1 MHDGDLSAVER
12 QIGRTPRGAL
22 DVSYRCPCGDP
33 AVVTTAPRL
42 DDGTPFPTTYY
53 VTCPR
58 LTSAIGTLE
67 GEGRMREMEG
77 RLAVDDALR
86 GQYLGAHERYLAER
100 RHLGEVP
107 EIDGISAGGM
117 PRRVKCL
124 HVLVGQALA
133 NGPGVKCSTPSDR
146 GGSRWH
152 AVSATRRVRKTQPVT
167 RYGAIDCGT
176 NALRLLVAD
185 VIDGELR
192 EITREMRTVRLGE
205 GVDATGEF
213 APAALERTFA
223 ALDEY
228 AGMIDDLDVSALR
241 IVATSASRDVRNADE
256 MIDGFQRRVG
266 VVPQV
271 IDGLAEARLSYAG
284 AVRGLPDGVGDFPV
298 LVADIGGGSTE
309 FIRGSGPRVDLIES
323 CTSIDIGCVRMTERC
338 LHSDPPTDDE
348 IRDATGVVDAE
359 LDRAFRDVSVDSIR
373 GFIGLAG
380 SVTTVAALAH
390 GLASYDAQQ
399 IHGSVTTRDQVEEV
413 TDSLLKMSRTQR
425 AALPVMHPGRVD
437 VIGGGAL
444 VLRQILSRLPVS
456 CVVASD
462 TDILDGIVYSLAAQS
477 TPHDGEISHNFSM

>member
-1 MHDGDLSAVER
+1 MSA
-12 QIGRTPRGAL
+12 PRGA
-22 DVSYRCPCGDP
+22 
-33 AVVTTAPRL
+33 
-42 DDGTPFPTTYY
+42 
-53 VTCPR
+53 
-58 LTSAIGTLE
+58 
-67 GEGRMREMEG
+67 
-77 RLAVDDALR
+77 
-86 GQYLGAHERYLAER
+86 
-100 RHLGEVP
+100 
-107 EIDGISAGGM
+107 
-117 PRRVKCL
+117 
-124 HVLVGQALA
+124 
-133 NGPGVKCSTPSDR
+133 
-146 GGSRWH
+146 
-152 AVSATRRVRKTQPVT
+152 RKIQPVA

-192 EITREMRTVRLGE
+192 EISREMRTVRLGE

-213 APAALERTFA
+213 TPAALERTFA

-228 AGMIDDLDVSALR
+228 ARMIDDLDVSALR

-266 VVPQV
+266 VVPEV

-284 AVRGLPDGVGDFPV
+284 AVRGLPEGVGDFPV

-309 FIRGSGPRVDLIES
+309 FIRGSGPRVDLIEAS
-323 CTSIDIGCVRMTERC
+323 TSIDIGCVRMTERC

-348 IRDATGVVDAE
+348 IRDATEVVDAE
-359 LDRAFRDVSVDSIR
+359 LDRALRDVSVASVR

-390 GLASYDAQQ
+390 GLTSYDAQQ
-399 IHGSVTTRDQVEEV
+399 IHGSVTTRDQVGEV

-444 VLRQILSRLPVS
+444 VLRQILGRLPVS
-456 CVVASD
+456 CVVASE
-462 TDILDGIVYSLAAQS
+462 TDILDGIVYSLAAKS
-477 TPHDGEISHNFSM
+477 TPHSGEISHNFSM

>member
-1 MHDGDLSAVER
+1 M
-12 QIGRTPRGAL
+12 
-22 DVSYRCPCGDP
+22 
-33 AVVTTAPRL
+33 
-42 DDGTPFPTTYY
+42 
-53 VTCPR
+53 
-58 LTSAIGTLE
+58 
-67 GEGRMREMEG
+67 
-77 RLAVDDALR
+77 
-86 GQYLGAHERYLAER
+86 
-100 RHLGEVP
+100 
-107 EIDGISAGGM
+107 
-117 PRRVKCL
+117 
-124 HVLVGQALA
+124 
-133 NGPGVKCSTPSDR
+133 
-146 GGSRWH
+146 
-152 AVSATRRVRKTQPVT
+152 T

-176 NALRLLVAD
+176 NALRLVVAD

-192 EITREMRTVRLGE
+192 EVTREMRTVRLGE

-213 APAALERTFA
+213 TPAALERTFA

-228 AGMIDDLDVSALR
+228 ARMIDDLDVSGLR
-241 IVATSASRDVRNADE
+241 IVATSASREVRNADE

-266 VVPQV
+266 VVPEV

-284 AVRGLPDGVGDFPV
+284 AVRGLPDGVGEFPV

-309 FIRGSGPRVDLIES
+309 FIRGSGPTVDLIES
-323 CTSIDIGCVRMTERC
+323 ATSIDIGCVRMTERC
-338 LHSDPPTDDE
+338 LHSDPPTDNQ
-348 IRDATGVVDAE
+348 IRDATGIVDAG

-390 GLASYDAQQ
+390 GLTSYDAQQ

-456 CVVASD
+456 CVVASE
-462 TDILDGIVYSLAAQS
+462 TDILDGIVYSLAAKS

>member
-1 MHDGDLSAVER
+1 M
-12 QIGRTPRGAL
+12 
-22 DVSYRCPCGDP
+22 
-33 AVVTTAPRL
+33 
-42 DDGTPFPTTYY
+42 
-53 VTCPR
+53 
-58 LTSAIGTLE
+58 
-67 GEGRMREMEG
+67 
-77 RLAVDDALR
+77 
-86 GQYLGAHERYLAER
+86 
-100 RHLGEVP
+100 
-107 EIDGISAGGM
+107 
-117 PRRVKCL
+117 
-124 HVLVGQALA
+124 
-133 NGPGVKCSTPSDR
+133 
-146 GGSRWH
+146 
-152 AVSATRRVRKTQPVT
+152 T

-192 EITREMRTVRLGE
+192 EVTREMRTVRLGE

-213 APAALERTFA
+213 TPAALERTFA

-228 AGMIDDLDVSALR
+228 ARMIDDLDVSGLR
-241 IVATSASRDVRNADE
+241 IVATSASREVRNADE

-266 VVPQV
+266 VVPEV

-284 AVRGLPDGVGDFPV
+284 AVRGLPDGVGEFPV

-309 FIRGSGPRVDLIES
+309 FIRGSGPTVDLIES
-323 CTSIDIGCVRMTERC
+323 ATSIDIGCVRMTERC
-338 LHSDPPTDDE
+338 LHSDPPTDNQ
-348 IRDATGVVDAE
+348 IRDTTGIVDAE

-390 GLASYDAQQ
+390 GLTSYDAQQ

-456 CVVASD
+456 CVVASE
-462 TDILDGIVYSLAAQS
+462 TDILDGTVYSLAAKS

>member
-1 MHDGDLSAVER
+1 M
-12 QIGRTPRGAL
+12 
-22 DVSYRCPCGDP
+22 
-33 AVVTTAPRL
+33 
-42 DDGTPFPTTYY
+42 
-53 VTCPR
+53 
-58 LTSAIGTLE
+58 
-67 GEGRMREMEG
+67 
-77 RLAVDDALR
+77 
-86 GQYLGAHERYLAER
+86 
-100 RHLGEVP
+100 
-107 EIDGISAGGM
+107 
-117 PRRVKCL
+117 
-124 HVLVGQALA
+124 
-133 NGPGVKCSTPSDR
+133 
-146 GGSRWH
+146 
-152 AVSATRRVRKTQPVT
+152 T

-192 EITREMRTVRLGE
+192 EVTREMRTVRLGE

-213 APAALERTFA
+213 TPAALERTFA

-228 AGMIDDLDVSALR
+228 ARMIDDLDVSALR

-256 MIDGFQRRVG
+256 MIDGFHRRVG
-266 VVPQV
+266 VVPEV

-284 AVRGLPDGVGDFPV
+284 AVRGLPDGLGEFPV

-309 FIRGSGPRVDLIES
+309 FIRGSGPTVDLIES
-323 CTSIDIGCVRMTERC
+323 ATSIDIGCVRMTERC

-399 IHGSVTTRDQVEEV
+399 IHGSVTTRDQVGEV
-413 TDSLLKMSRTQR
+413 ADSLLKMRRSQR

-437 VIGGGAL
+437 VIGGGVL

-456 CVVASD
+456 CVVASE
-462 TDILDGIVYSLAAQS
+462 TDILDGIVYSLAAKS
-477 TPHDGEISHNFSM
+477 TPQDAGISHNFSM

>member
-1 MHDGDLSAVER
+1 M
-12 QIGRTPRGAL
+12 
-22 DVSYRCPCGDP
+22 
-33 AVVTTAPRL
+33 
-42 DDGTPFPTTYY
+42 
-53 VTCPR
+53 
-58 LTSAIGTLE
+58 
-67 GEGRMREMEG
+67 
-77 RLAVDDALR
+77 
-86 GQYLGAHERYLAER
+86 
-100 RHLGEVP
+100 
-107 EIDGISAGGM
+107 
-117 PRRVKCL
+117 
-124 HVLVGQALA
+124 
-133 NGPGVKCSTPSDR
+133 
-146 GGSRWH
+146 
-152 AVSATRRVRKTQPVT
+152 T

-192 EITREMRTVRLGE
+192 EVTREMRTVRLGE

-213 APAALERTFA
+213 TPAALERTFA

-228 AGMIDDLDVSALR
+228 ARMIDDLDVSGLR
-241 IVATSASRDVRNADE
+241 IVATSASREVRNADE

-266 VVPQV
+266 VVPEV

-284 AVRGLPDGVGDFPV
+284 AVRGLPDVVGEFPV

-309 FIRGSGPRVDLIES
+309 FIRGSGPTVDLIES
-323 CTSIDIGCVRMTERC
+323 ATSIDIGCVRMTERC
-338 LHSDPPTDDE
+338 LHSDPPTDNQ
-348 IRDATGVVDAE
+348 IRDTTGIVDAE

-390 GLASYDAQQ
+390 GLTSYDAQQ

-456 CVVASD
+456 CVVASE
-462 TDILDGIVYSLAAQS
+462 TDILDGIVYSLAAKL
-477 TPHDGEISHNFSM
+477 TPQDGEISHNFSM

>member
-1 MHDGDLSAVER
+1 M
-12 QIGRTPRGAL
+12 
-22 DVSYRCPCGDP
+22 
-33 AVVTTAPRL
+33 
-42 DDGTPFPTTYY
+42 
-53 VTCPR
+53 
-58 LTSAIGTLE
+58 
-67 GEGRMREMEG
+67 
-77 RLAVDDALR
+77 
-86 GQYLGAHERYLAER
+86 
-100 RHLGEVP
+100 
-107 EIDGISAGGM
+107 
-117 PRRVKCL
+117 
-124 HVLVGQALA
+124 
-133 NGPGVKCSTPSDR
+133 
-146 GGSRWH
+146 
-152 AVSATRRVRKTQPVT
+152 T

-192 EITREMRTVRLGE
+192 EVTREMRTVRLGE

-213 APAALERTFA
+213 TPAALERTFA

-228 AGMIDDLDVSALR
+228 ARMIDDLDVSGLR
-241 IVATSASRDVRNADE
+241 IVATSASREVRNADE

-266 VVPQV
+266 VVPEV

-284 AVRGLPDGVGDFPV
+284 AVRGLPDGVGEFPV

-309 FIRGSGPRVDLIES
+309 FIRGSGPTVDLIES
-323 CTSIDIGCVRMTERC
+323 ATSIDIGCVRMTERC
-338 LHSDPPTDDE
+338 LHSDPPTDNQ
-348 IRDATGVVDAE
+348 IRDTTGIVDAE

-390 GLASYDAQQ
+390 GLTSYDAQQ

-456 CVVASD
+456 CVIASE
-462 TDILDGIVYSLAAQS
+462 TDILDGIVYSLAAKS
-477 TPHDGEISHNFSM
+477 TPQDGEISHNFSM

>member
-1 MHDGDLSAVER
+1 VSA
-12 QIGRTPRGAL
+12 PRGA
-22 DVSYRCPCGDP
+22 
-33 AVVTTAPRL
+33 
-42 DDGTPFPTTYY
+42 
-53 VTCPR
+53 
-58 LTSAIGTLE
+58 
-67 GEGRMREMEG
+67 
-77 RLAVDDALR
+77 
-86 GQYLGAHERYLAER
+86 
-100 RHLGEVP
+100 
-107 EIDGISAGGM
+107 
-117 PRRVKCL
+117 
-124 HVLVGQALA
+124 
-133 NGPGVKCSTPSDR
+133 
-146 GGSRWH
+146 
-152 AVSATRRVRKTQPVT
+152 RKIQPVA

-213 APAALERTFA
+213 TPAALERTFA

-266 VVPQV
+266 VVPEV

-284 AVRGLPDGVGDFPV
+284 AVRGLPEGVGDFPV

-309 FIRGSGPRVDLIES
+309 FIRGSGPRVDLIEAS
-323 CTSIDIGCVRMTERC
+323 TSIDIGCVRMTERC

-348 IRDATGVVDAE
+348 IRDATEVVDAE
-359 LDRAFRDVSVDSIR
+359 LDRALRDVSVASVR

-390 GLASYDAQQ
+390 GLTSYDAQQ
-399 IHGSVTTRDQVEEV
+399 IHGSVTTRDQVGEV

-456 CVVASD
+456 CVVASE
-462 TDILDGIVYSLAAQS
+462 TDILDGIVYSLAAKS
-477 TPHDGEISHNFSM
+477 TPNE

>member
-1 MHDGDLSAVER
+1 M
-12 QIGRTPRGAL
+12 
-22 DVSYRCPCGDP
+22 
-33 AVVTTAPRL
+33 
-42 DDGTPFPTTYY
+42 
-53 VTCPR
+53 
-58 LTSAIGTLE
+58 
-67 GEGRMREMEG
+67 
-77 RLAVDDALR
+77 
-86 GQYLGAHERYLAER
+86 
-100 RHLGEVP
+100 
-107 EIDGISAGGM
+107 
-117 PRRVKCL
+117 
-124 HVLVGQALA
+124 
-133 NGPGVKCSTPSDR
+133 
-146 GGSRWH
+146 
-152 AVSATRRVRKTQPVT
+152 T

-192 EITREMRTVRLGE
+192 EVTREMRTVRLGE

-213 APAALERTFA
+213 TPAALERTFA

-228 AGMIDDLDVSALR
+228 ARMIDDLDVSGLR
-241 IVATSASRDVRNADE
+241 IVATSASREVRNADE

-266 VVPQV
+266 VVPEV

-284 AVRGLPDGVGDFPV
+284 AVRGLPDGVGEFPV

-309 FIRGSGPRVDLIES
+309 FIRGSGPTVDLIES
-323 CTSIDIGCVRMTERC
+323 ATSIDIGCVRMTERC
-338 LHSDPPTDDE
+338 LHSDPPTDNQ
-348 IRDATGVVDAE
+348 IRDATGIVDAG

-390 GLASYDAQQ
+390 GLTSYDAQQ

-456 CVVASD
+456 CVVASE
-462 TDILDGIVYSLAAQS
+462 TDILDGTVYSLAAKS

>member
-1 MHDGDLSAVER
+1 M
-12 QIGRTPRGAL
+12 
-22 DVSYRCPCGDP
+22 
-33 AVVTTAPRL
+33 
-42 DDGTPFPTTYY
+42 
-53 VTCPR
+53 
-58 LTSAIGTLE
+58 
-67 GEGRMREMEG
+67 
-77 RLAVDDALR
+77 
-86 GQYLGAHERYLAER
+86 
-100 RHLGEVP
+100 
-107 EIDGISAGGM
+107 
-117 PRRVKCL
+117 
-124 HVLVGQALA
+124 
-133 NGPGVKCSTPSDR
+133 
-146 GGSRWH
+146 
-152 AVSATRRVRKTQPVT
+152 SATRRVRKTQPVT

-228 AGMIDDLDVSALR
+228 ARMIDDLDVSALR

-284 AVRGLPDGVGDFPV
+284 AVRGLPDGVGEFPV
-298 LVADIGGGSTE
+298 LVADIGGCSTE

-323 CTSIDIGCVRMTERC
+323 ATSIDIGCVRMTERC

-456 CVVASD
+456 CVVASE
-462 TDILDGIVYSLAAQS
+462 TDILDGIVYSLAAKS

>member
-1 MHDGDLSAVER
+1 M
-12 QIGRTPRGAL
+12 
-22 DVSYRCPCGDP
+22 
-33 AVVTTAPRL
+33 
-42 DDGTPFPTTYY
+42 
-53 VTCPR
+53 
-58 LTSAIGTLE
+58 
-67 GEGRMREMEG
+67 
-77 RLAVDDALR
+77 
-86 GQYLGAHERYLAER
+86 
-100 RHLGEVP
+100 
-107 EIDGISAGGM
+107 
-117 PRRVKCL
+117 
-124 HVLVGQALA
+124 
-133 NGPGVKCSTPSDR
+133 
-146 GGSRWH
+146 
-152 AVSATRRVRKTQPVT
+152 T

-192 EITREMRTVRLGE
+192 EVTREMRTVRLGE

-213 APAALERTFA
+213 TPAALERTFA

-228 AGMIDDLDVSALR
+228 ARMIDDLDVSGLR
-241 IVATSASRDVRNADE
+241 IVATSASREVRNADE

-266 VVPQV
+266 VVPEV

-284 AVRGLPDGVGDFPV
+284 AVRGLPDGVGEFPV

-309 FIRGSGPRVDLIES
+309 FIRGSGPTVDLIES
-323 CTSIDIGCVRMTERC
+323 ATSIDIGCVRMTERC
-338 LHSDPPTDDE
+338 LHSDPPTDNQ
-348 IRDATGVVDAE
+348 IRDATGIVDAG

-390 GLASYDAQQ
+390 GLTSYDAQQ

-456 CVVASD
+456 SVVASE
-462 TDILDGIVYSLAAQS
+462 TDILDGIVYSLAAKS
-477 TPHDGEISHNFSM
+477 TPHDGEIAHNFSM

>member
-1 MHDGDLSAVER
+1 M
-12 QIGRTPRGAL
+12 
-22 DVSYRCPCGDP
+22 
-33 AVVTTAPRL
+33 
-42 DDGTPFPTTYY
+42 
-53 VTCPR
+53 
-58 LTSAIGTLE
+58 
-67 GEGRMREMEG
+67 
-77 RLAVDDALR
+77 
-86 GQYLGAHERYLAER
+86 
-100 RHLGEVP
+100 
-107 EIDGISAGGM
+107 
-117 PRRVKCL
+117 
-124 HVLVGQALA
+124 
-133 NGPGVKCSTPSDR
+133 
-146 GGSRWH
+146 
-152 AVSATRRVRKTQPVT
+152 T

-192 EITREMRTVRLGE
+192 EVTREMRTVRLGE

-213 APAALERTFA
+213 TPAALERTFA

-228 AGMIDDLDVSALR
+228 ARMIDDLDVSGLR
-241 IVATSASRDVRNADE
+241 IVATSASREVRNADE

-266 VVPQV
+266 VVPEV

-284 AVRGLPDGVGDFPV
+284 AVRGLPDGVGEFPV

-309 FIRGSGPRVDLIES
+309 FIRGSGPTVDLIES
-323 CTSIDIGCVRMTERC
+323 ATSIDIGCVRMTERC
-338 LHSDPPTDDE
+338 LHSDPPTDNQ
-348 IRDATGVVDAE
+348 IRDATGIVDAG

-390 GLASYDAQQ
+390 GLTSYDAQQ

-456 CVVASD
+456 CVVASE
-462 TDILDGIVYSLAAQS
+462 TDILDGIVYSLAAKS